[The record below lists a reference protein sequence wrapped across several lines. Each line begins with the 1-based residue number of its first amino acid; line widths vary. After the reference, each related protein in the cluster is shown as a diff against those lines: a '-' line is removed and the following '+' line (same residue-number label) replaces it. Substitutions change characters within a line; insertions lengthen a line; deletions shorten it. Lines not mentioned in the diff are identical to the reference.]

1 MDEEQSEYYKKM
13 MEVLDRQVREVEE
26 PARYSSIESC
36 ENYETE
42 ERVSKTALLKKLKEK
57 YPYSDAPFQK
67 YKDRDERQYSKLVST
82 KELNVAE
89 FILKWEHEHGHRIHK
104 NMAWELL
111 TERKNKGS
119 ISDEFLKIIEKKF
132 QE

>member
-26 PARYSSIESC
+26 PTRYTTADAC
-36 ENYETE
+36 ENYEPE
-42 ERVSKTALLKKLKEK
+42 ERVSKKTLLNKLKEK

-89 FILKWEHEHGHRIHK
+89 FILKWEHDHGHRIHK

-111 TERKNKGS
+111 TERKNNGS
-119 ISDEFLKIIEKKF
+119 ISDEFLKIIKLKF
-132 QE
+132 KE